1 MENLARK
8 QNLDNHYQQLK
19 GMGAFI
25 DKAIDEQVGVVYDEL
40 KSYIEGLVCC
50 DKIHHNIL
58 DREARFEHA
67 MTNLKFL
74 VWQKLHDKNT
84 DTPPK
89 KQAKIVFFA
98 VDQYTT
104 CFIEDEQGQAEP
116 NNPYGHLIEIQKKNG
131 YYLGLSI
138 QSYIKL
144 LEEDGYEW
152 VVISNN
158 GSFGNK
164 VLCKSDGYVFKGKY
178 KNLMVGDTYYGGY
191 DTIEIKKK

>member
-8 QNLDNHYQQLK
+8 QTLENHYQQLK

-40 KSYIEGLVCC
+40 KSYIEGLICC

-58 DREARFEHA
+58 DQEARFEHA
-67 MTNLKFL
+67 MSNLKFL
-74 VWQKLHDKNT
+74 VWQKLHDKNV

-89 KQAKIVFFA
+89 KQVKIILFA
-98 VDQYTT
+98 DDQYTT
-104 CFIEDEQGQAEP
+104 CFIENEQGQAEP
-116 NNPYGHLIEIQKKNG
+116 NNPYGHLIEEQKKKG
-131 YYLGLSI
+131 DYYGLSI

-158 GSFGNK
+158 GLYGNK
-164 VLCKSDGYVFKGKY
+164 VLRKSGGYVFKGKF
-178 KNLMVGDTYYGGY
+178 KNLKVGDEYFDFT
-191 DTIEIKKK
+191 K